1 MDLRQ
6 IKNLMKEFEDSKIH
20 KLEITENDFSIKL
33 EKEDIKTFS
42 SNPSYPV
49 AGVATQV
56 SAPVNQ
62 VTEVTEEEV
71 VENIL
76 VKAPLV
82 GTFYQSPSPDSA
94 SFVHV
99 NDKVSKGD
107 TLFIV
112 EAMKVMNEITAPVS
126 GTVVKINVSD
136 ADMVEY
142 GQVVM
147 EIKE

>member
-6 IKNLMKEFEDSKIH
+6 IKNIIKEFEDSTIN
-20 KLEITENDFSIKL
+20 KLEISDKEFSIRL
-33 EKEDIKTFS
+33 EKNNNSAFS
-42 SNPSYPV
+42 SIS
-49 AGVATQV
+49 
-56 SAPVNQ
+56 SAPVSSVAAQ
-62 VTEVTEEEV
+62 AAPV
-71 VENIL
+71 VQESVAVADSTPQYIP

-82 GTFYQSPSPDSA
+82 GTFYESPSPDA
-94 SFVHV
+94 SPFVRV
-99 NDKVSKGD
+99 NQQVQEGD

-126 GTVVKINVSD
+126 GTIVKINVSD
-136 ADMVEY
+136 ATMVEY

>member
-20 KLEITENDFSIKL
+20 KLEINDKEFSIKL
-33 EKEDIKTFS
+33 EKETITFS
-42 SNPSYPV
+42 ETPSTHTTMVAAPV
-49 AGVATQV
+49 AT
-56 SAPVNQ
+56 
-62 VTEVTEEEV
+62 TEVVQQAKEEV
-71 VENIL
+71 AENLNTL

-82 GTFYQSPSPDSA
+82 GTYYESPSPDA
-94 SFVHV
+94 NAFVRV
-99 NDKVSKGD
+99 GQKVSKGE

-112 EAMKVMNEITAPVS
+112 EAMKVMNEITAPVD
-126 GTVVKINVSD
+126 GTIEKINVSD
-136 ADMVEY
+136 ASMVEF